1 MATVSIPVATAGWN
15 VRANNTNTSYR
26 LLYQPKHAHLC
37 LLGRLCTISKHALQV
52 LRICVPATSR
62 TPHSLTVTIK
72 TRGGSWSSTG
82 ICYEKT
88 ETIKGKRRRGGRK
101 DKRQIWKTLPLSL
114 SSLKDLI
121 KMDLNHLHTP
131 VAAPTSNKLIDHS
144 YRTNRSSEET
154 QTCVNPSFSHE
165 TPLDRVT

>member
-1 MATVSIPVATAGWN
+1 MLVGAKETRLVATVSIPVATAGWN

-26 LLYQPKHAHLC
+26 LLYQRRHAHLR
-37 LLGRLCTISKHALQV
+37 LPGRLCTIFKHALRV
-52 LRICVPATSR
+52 LRICVPATGR
-62 TPHSLTVTIK
+62 TPHSLAVTIK

-88 ETIKGKRRRGGRK
+88 GTIKGKRRRRG
-101 DKRQIWKTLPLSL
+101 KRQIWKTLPLSL

-131 VAAPTSNKLIDHS
+131 VAAPTSNRLIDHS
-144 YRTNRSSEET
+144 HRTNTEAARKHKH
-154 QTCVNPSFSHE
+154 V
-165 TPLDRVT
+165 

>member
-1 MATVSIPVATAGWN
+1 MQVGAKETRLVATVSIPVATAGWI
-15 VRANNTNTSYR
+15 VRANNANTSYR
-26 LLYQPKHAHLC
+26 LLYQREHAHLC
-37 LLGRLCTISKHALQV
+37 LLGRPCTRFKHALRA

-72 TRGGSWSSTG
+72 TRGGSRSSTG

-88 ETIKGKRRRGGRK
+88 GTIKGKRRRRGGRK

-121 KMDLNHLHTP
+121 KMDLNHLPTP

-144 YRTNRSSEET
+144 
-154 QTCVNPSFSHE
+154 
-165 TPLDRVT
+165 

>member
-1 MATVSIPVATAGWN
+1 MLVGAKETRLVATVSIPVATAGWN
-15 VRANNTNTSYR
+15 AHANNANTSYR
-26 LLYQPKHAHLC
+26 LLYQRKHAHLC
-37 LLGRLCTISKHALQV
+37 LLGRPCTIFKHALRV

-62 TPHSLTVTIK
+62 TSHSLTVTIK

-88 ETIKGKRRRGGRK
+88 GTIKGKRRRRGGRK
-101 DKRQIWKTLPLSL
+101 DKRQIWKTLSL

-131 VAAPTSNKLIDHS
+131 VAAPTSKLIDHS
-144 YRTNRSSEET
+144 YRTNREAAKKHIH
-154 QTCVNPSFSHE
+154 V
-165 TPLDRVT
+165 